1 MADQTIRVQY
11 YALLRE
17 QAGRSDE
24 TLTTS
29 ARDARELY
37 AELSQRYPFTLPADM
52 LRVAINAEFGD
63 WSQPLKAGDAV
74 VFIPPVAGG

>member
-1 MADQTIRVQY
+1 MPERTIRVQY

-24 TLTTS
+24 TVTTA
-29 ARDARELY
+29 ARNPRELY
-37 AELSQRYPFTLPADM
+37 DELRSRYPFTLPAEM
-52 LRVAINAEFGD
+52 LRVAINAEFSE
-63 WSQPLKAGDAV
+63 WSQPLNPNDAV

>member
-1 MADQTIRVQY
+1 MPERTIRVQY

-24 TLTTS
+24 TLTTGAS
-29 ARDARELY
+29 NARELY
-37 AELSQRYPFTLPADM
+37 AELSTRYPFTLPAEM
-52 LRVAINAEFGD
+52 LRVAINAEFGE
-63 WSQPLKAGDAV
+63 WSQPLEAGDAV